1 MTNNMETKDV
11 KNLWRSYN
19 LEGLLDTCLRV
30 TRDLKGKGFPE
41 IPKLSPDEMT
51 LVAKQCQNLKETFA
65 IFEEGKTKLYAFLDT
80 QDKDLQCLE
89 YLGNR
94 QNEIDKLEK
103 TVRLCLPSALEYL
116 KSHIA
121 IQSTDSSLAETSS
134 LNVPSL
140 VNETSLLSVGS
151 PSHPRMRYGSG
162 RGVRR
167 NKSPVASVNNASTRR
182 RTSGGS
188 RSGVSESE

>member
-41 IPKLSPDEMT
+41 IPKLSPDETT

-80 QDKDLQCLE
+80 QDKDL
-89 YLGNR
+89 
-94 QNEIDKLEK
+94 
-103 TVRLCLPSALEYL
+103 
-116 KSHIA
+116 
-121 IQSTDSSLAETSS
+121 
-134 LNVPSL
+134 
-140 VNETSLLSVGS
+140 
-151 PSHPRMRYGSG
+151 
-162 RGVRR
+162 
-167 NKSPVASVNNASTRR
+167 
-182 RTSGGS
+182 
-188 RSGVSESE
+188 